1 MPYKLNNI
9 EVSAEEIRKLIK
21 ENPEIVGELEKKSKF
36 FSPKAGDKYYYLDS
50 AGDADFRKW
59 DNDPIDHAIKNFLGV
74 YQTEKEAKKALE
86 KQKALVRLWNYAD
99 EKMFFRPDWNNK
111 DERKYSVYFDYKG
124 KMWQVEGYYC
134 CRGNFLFPYFKNY
147 KDAEQFIKDNLSD
160 LNLFLEE

>member
-36 FSPKAGDKYYYLDS
+36 FSPKEGERYWRIASGDV
-50 AGDADFRKW
+50 DAFINEN
-59 DNDPIDHAIKNFLGV
+59 DNADANIIKCGV
-74 YQTEKEAKKALE
+74 YRTLEEVQKAIE

-99 EKMFFRPDWNNK
+99 EKMFYRPDWNNK
-111 DERKYSVYFDYKG
+111 DEEKYFIYFDYKNG
-124 KMWQVEGYYC
+124 MWVVESFYN
-134 CRGNFLFPYFKNY
+134 CRENFLFPYFKTRE
-147 KDAEQFIKDNLSD
+147 DAEQFIKDNLSD